1 MQPED
6 LRIRT
11 FQDIRDVAADTISQ
25 VRNRDLTG
33 DQVKGI
39 QGLLSLA
46 ADTIVKEEA
55 INRALVAN
63 TAPTP
68 GVSST
73 TTPPPKGATTTG
85 GTFIL
90 NLNVPGAASNMATV
104 APDLAPDAA
113 QIIDVEEEP
122 QILPP
127 RTLSAL
133 VSISGEEAAEHLGAA
148 RAAAHSANNSQRSA
162 LAERLRKMRP

>member
-1 MQPED
+1 MQPEEF
-6 LRIRT
+6 RIRT

-90 NLNVPGAASNMATV
+90 NLNVPGAPTQV
-104 APDLAPDAA
+104 
-113 QIIDVEEEP
+113 IDVTDEESSIEEEH
-122 QILPP
+122 PP
-127 RTLSAL
+127 PKTLSAL
-133 VSISGEEAAEHLGAA
+133 VSISGDEAAEHLGAA
-148 RAAAHSANNSQRSA
+148 RAAAQAVTTNQRSA
-162 LAERLRKMRP
+162 LAERLRKMRQ